1 MRSSPFL
8 TTPEVAALLRIKE
21 RKVYDLVSR
30 GALPVTR
37 ATGKLLFARD
47 MVEMWVRQSTEF
59 RGGKESL
66 LERPL
71 VLAGSHDPLLEW
83 SLRESSSGIATF
95 FDGSLDGFERIA
107 SGRAIAAGVHV
118 YEPEGDDWNR
128 SHVAHRLPGLPVV
141 LVEWAR
147 RWQGLVLPP
156 GNPDAI
162 TSMQDLAELS
172 FIPRQPNA
180 GSHVLFEH
188 LLTQGGMDTASL
200 RRVSPPARSETDV
213 ALAVADGKA
222 RVGFAVQTVAHQLR
236 LEFVPLIEERYDLII
251 FRREYFQPPMQRLL
265 AFCRTA
271 DFAKRAEEL
280 GGYDV
285 SSHGTIHYN
294 GP

>member
-1 MRSSPFL
+1 M
-8 TTPEVAALLRIKE
+8 VA
-21 RKVYDLVSR
+21 
-30 GALPVTR
+30 
-37 ATGKLLFARD
+37 
-47 MVEMWVRQSTEF
+47 MWVRHSVEF

-107 SGRAIAAGVHV
+107 SAQAIAAGVHV

-128 SHVAHRLPGLPVV
+128 FHVENRLPGMAVV
-141 LVEWAR
+141 LVEWAK

-156 GNPDAI
+156 GNPDSIA
-162 TSMQDLAELS
+162 SVRDLAGLS

-188 LLTQGGMDTASL
+188 LLTQGGMDTTSL
-200 RRVSPPARSETDV
+200 SMVSPPARSETDV

-222 RVGFAVQTVAHQLR
+222 RVGFAVETVAHQLR
-236 LEFVPLIEERYDLII
+236 LEFVPLLEERYDLVVW
-251 FRREYFQPPMQRLL
+251 RRDYFQPPMQRFL
-265 AFCRTA
+265 AFSRTA
-271 DFAKRAEEL
+271 AFAKRAHEL

-285 SSHGTIHYN
+285 SNHGTIHYN

>member
-1 MRSSPFL
+1 M
-8 TTPEVAALLRIKE
+8 LLRIKE
-21 RKVYDLVSR
+21 RKVYELVSE
-30 GALPVTR
+30 GAVPVTR
-37 ATGKLLFARD
+37 VTGKLLFPRD

-107 SGRAIAAGVHV
+107 SAKAIAAGVHV

-128 SHVAHRLPGLPVV
+128 FHVEHRLPGMAVV
-141 LVEWAR
+141 LVEWAK

-156 GNPDAI
+156 GNPDSIA
-162 TSMQDLAELS
+162 SVQDLAELS
-172 FIPRQPNA
+172 FIPRQTNA

-188 LLTQGGMDTASL
+188 LLTQGGMDTTSL
-200 RRVSPPARSETDV
+200 CMVSPPARSETDV

-222 RVGFAVQTVAHQLR
+222 RVGFAVATVAHQLR
-236 LEFVPLIEERYDLII
+236 LEFVPLIEERYDLVVL
-251 FRREYFQPPMQRLL
+251 RREYFQPPMQRLL
-265 AFCRTA
+265 AFCQTA
-271 DFAKRAEEL
+271 AFAKRAEEL

-285 SSHGTIHYN
+285 SNHGTVHFN